1 MTSRIFWSEV
11 VSGNATAIQEE
22 VTTRFADYS
31 HRFLAFYSE
40 YQPLC
45 CLFCLIS
52 FSLTG
57 KVAVGDC
64 VYACQTRHSTSC
76 HCGFHGSLRGQRVVC
91 GGCVWLH
98 GSHAFAKH
106 NILQSRTTRLATPNT
121 PQYTFISVPHVS
133 PLPRYSHNSTPSS
146 PPPALYNI
154 GRELGGLGLAPLR
167 DVAVVRRSFICLQ
180 ISR

>member
-64 VYACQTRHSTSC
+64 VHACQTSF
-76 HCGFHGSLRGQRVVC
+76 HCGFHGSLREQRGVC

-106 NILQSRTTRLATPNT
+106 NILQSRTTRLVIPNT
-121 PQYTFISVPHVS
+121 PQYTFIAVPHVS
-133 PLPRYSHNSTPSS
+133 PYPGTRTTSRLQ
-146 PPPALYNI
+146 ALV
-154 GRELGGLGLAPLR
+154 PLCTTL
-167 DVAVVRRSFICLQ
+167 DASWEGWDWPHCGMLM
-180 ISR
+180 S